1 MTKNYEYTYLTR
13 QDMTEEAAKTLQEK
27 IARLITAKN
36 GAIIDTPR
44 SYKKRLAYRIKKQ
57 DVAFVNAVMFTL
69 DADKLAAFKKDTDE
83 ISEILRGLIVS
94 YDPKKLEAEAR
105 REPRITDEKGE
116 ETVIVMKEIIRT
128 PAVKTEKDKL
138 EKPAVVAAPEEG
150 KKEEKAEEKP
160 AKAKKE
166 EAETKEPKKLKKEDK
181 PKKEEKEEKTEEPKE
196 IKPKRRARIKTELK
210 DIEQK
215 LDEILK

>member
-116 ETVIVMKEIIRT
+116 ETVIVMKEIVRT

-138 EKPAVVAAPEEG
+138 ENRRLLLRR
-150 KKEEKAEEKP
+150 KKER
-160 AKAKKE
+160 KK
-166 EAETKEPKKLKKEDK
+166 KKRKKNLPRRK
-181 PKKEEKEEKTEEPKE
+181 RRSRNKRTQE
-196 IKPKRRARIKTELK
+196 IKKGR
-210 DIEQK
+210 
-215 LDEILK
+215 